1 MQIWD
6 IRNKFGIPNLLK
18 FKIKL
23 VQILK
28 AIIERENVI
37 PHMKNGGMK
46 SENGKYKTT

>member
-6 IRNKFGIPNLLK
+6 IRNKFGIPKLLK
-18 FKIKL
+18 FKKL
-23 VQILK
+23 LQKLK
-28 AIIERENVI
+28 TIIERENGK